1 MSRKKESAS
10 DVIAR
15 TKADTILALSEV
27 VRLQEA
33 IIDHLYEVISSV
45 DTDLIDDH
53 TLAQMKRAAEIT
65 QDYI

>member
-27 VRLQEA
+27 IRLQEA
-33 IIDHLYEVISSV
+33 IIDHLYLVISSV
-45 DTDLIDDH
+45 DTELVDEH
-53 TLAQMKRAAEIT
+53 TLRQMKRAAEIT
-65 QDYI
+65 DDYT